1 MKRVLNIPFTMRV
14 SVPEHVL
21 VRQIEGE
28 SVLLNINN
36 ERYFGLDKVGTRMW
50 ATLISADSIQTAYE
64 ALMREYEVDPEQLRQ
79 DLQVL
84 IQKLVENGLIEV
96 DGG

>member
-1 MKRVLNIPFTMRV
+1 MTILFTMRV

-21 VRQIEGE
+21 LRQIEGE

-36 ERYFGLDKVGTRMW
+36 ERYFGLDEVGTRMW
-50 ATLISADSIQTAYE
+50 ATLTSADSIQAAYE
-64 ALMREYEVDPEQLRQ
+64 ALLGEYEVDPKQLRQ
-79 DLQVL
+79 DLQIL
-84 IQKLVENGLIEV
+84 IEKLVENGLIEV

>member
-1 MKRVLNIPFTMRV
+1 MTILFTMRV

-21 VRQIEGE
+21 LRQIEGE

-36 ERYFGLDKVGTRMW
+36 ERYFGLDEVGTRMW
-50 ATLISADSIQTAYE
+50 ATLTSADSIQAAYE
-64 ALMREYEVDPEQLRQ
+64 ALLGEYEVDPEQLRQ
-79 DLQVL
+79 DLQIL
-84 IQKLVENGLIEV
+84 IEKLVENGLIEV

>member
-1 MKRVLNIPFTMRV
+1 MKNLTIPFTMRV
-14 SVPEHVL
+14 SVPEYVL

-36 ERYFGLDKVGTRMW
+36 ERYFGLNDVGTRMW
-50 ATLISADSIQTAYE
+50 ATLTSADSIQTAYE
-64 ALMREYEVDPEQLRQ
+64 ALLGEYEVDPEQLRQ

-84 IQKLVENGLIEV
+84 IEKLVENGLIEV
-96 DGG
+96 DGE